1 MAINP
6 VQIEHKLFT
15 VDEYEQM
22 ISAGV
27 LGEDDRLEL
36 IEGEIIKMS
45 PIGSVHIFIVNR
57 LNKLLAARVRERAV
71 VSVQNPIRL
80 ANSQPQP
87 DLTLLVPAVEL
98 RPQRVPSAADVL
110 LLIEVA
116 DTTTRFDQ
124 SVKVPLYGG
133 EGISEYWIIDLSKN
147 VVEVYRGPGAGG
159 YKTKQTFAPG
169 DVLAPEAFPDMRLDV
184 QDIVGLPPSED

>member
-1 MAINP
+1 MAINS

-57 LNKLLAARVRERAV
+57 LNKLLAARVGERAI

-98 RPQRVPSAADVL
+98 RPHRVPSAADVL

-116 DTTTRFDQ
+116 DTTARFDQ
-124 SVKVPLYGG
+124 IVKVPL
-133 EGISEYWIIDLSKN
+133 
-147 VVEVYRGPGAGG
+147 
-159 YKTKQTFAPG
+159 
-169 DVLAPEAFPDMRLDV
+169 
-184 QDIVGLPPSED
+184 

>member
-6 VQIEHKLFT
+6 VQIEHKLFS

-45 PIGSVHIFIVNR
+45 PIGSLHVFIINR
-57 LNKLLAARVRERAV
+57 LNDLLGTLLRKRAI

-80 ANSQPQP
+80 TNSQPQP
-87 DLTLLVPAVEL
+87 DLTLLLPAAGL
-98 RPQRVPSAADVL
+98 RPDRLPSARDVL
-110 LLIEVA
+110 LLMEVA
-116 DTTTRFDQ
+116 DMTARFDQ
-124 SVKVPLYGG
+124 TVKVPLYGG
-133 EGISEYWIIDLSKN
+133 EGISEYWIIDLSKG

-159 YKTKQTFAPG
+159 YRTKETFAPG
-169 DVLAPEAFPDMRLDV
+169 DTLAPEAFPDLRLEV
-184 QDIVGLPPSED
+184 QDIVGLPASDD

>member
-22 ISAGV
+22 IAAGV

-45 PIGSVHIFIVNR
+45 PIGAIHVFIVNR
-57 LNKLLAARVRERAV
+57 LTNLLAARVRERAI

-87 DLTLLVPAVEL
+87 DLTLLLPSVGL
-98 RPQRVPSAADVL
+98 RPHSLPGAGDVL

-116 DTTTRFDQ
+116 DTTARFDQ
-124 SVKVPLYGG
+124 AVKVPVYGG
-133 EGISEYWIIDLSKN
+133 EGIGEYWLVDIAKG

-159 YKTKQTFAPG
+159 YETKETFGPG
-169 DVLAPEAFPDMRLDV
+169 DVVSPEAFPDVRLDV
-184 QDIVGLPPSED
+184 HDIVGLPPVDG

>member
-1 MAINP
+1 MAINS
-6 VQIEHKLFT
+6 VQVEHKLFT
-15 VDEYEQM
+15 VAEYEQM

-45 PIGSVHIFIVNR
+45 PIGSLHVFIVNQLNDLLGTR
-57 LNKLLAARVRERAV
+57 LRKRAI

-87 DLTLLVPAVEL
+87 DLTLLRPAVRR
-98 RPQRVPSAADVL
+98 RPDLLPSAADVL

-116 DTTTRFDQ
+116 DTTARFDQ
-124 SVKVPLYGG
+124 SVKVPLYGR
-133 EGISEYWIIDLSKN
+133 EGISEYWLIDLSN
-147 VVEVYRGPGAGG
+147 SVVEVYRGPVAGG
-159 YKTKQTFAPG
+159 YRTKQTFAIG
-169 DVLAPEAFPDMRLDV
+169 DVLVPEAFPDLHLDV
-184 QDIVGLPPSED
+184 QDIFGLPASDD